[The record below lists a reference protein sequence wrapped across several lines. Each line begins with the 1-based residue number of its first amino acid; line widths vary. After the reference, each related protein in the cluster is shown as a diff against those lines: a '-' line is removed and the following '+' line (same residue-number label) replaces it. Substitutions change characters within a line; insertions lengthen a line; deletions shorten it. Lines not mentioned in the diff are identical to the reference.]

1 MDSIK
6 QWVMTVCFAALA
18 AGLANIIAPKG
29 NMEKVYKFAVSVF
42 FLCCVLVPLFDLKGV
57 SLHMNLAST
66 PQQQNSTLQRTVQEQ
81 ELSETKDSVSA
92 LITSTCQK
100 SGVTPASVTVNA
112 QISQSG
118 VISIINAAVKLKKG
132 DASKKSEI
140 IPAVKQ
146 ELGIDI
152 TVDEQ

>member
-1 MDSIK
+1 MDSLK

-29 NMEKVYKFAVSVF
+29 NLEKVYKFAVSVF
-42 FLCCVLVPLFDLKGV
+42 FLCCVLVPLFDMKGI

-66 PQQQNSTLQRTVQEQ
+66 PQQQNSILQKTVQEQ
-81 ELSETKDSVSA
+81 ELSETKDSVST

-100 SGVTPASVTVNA
+100 NGVTPVSVTVNA

-118 VISIINAAVKLKKG
+118 TISIIGAKVKIKKA
-132 DASKKSEI
+132 DASKTSGI
-140 IPAVKQ
+140 ISAVKQ